1 MTTGT
6 ASKNAETMKRVSLA
20 LPGILTLSLALTLLP
35 GCGQK
40 AAGEPEQSAQT
51 GSKAEAAVETPAQPE
66 SKAEA
71 AKPEAAKG
79 ARELE
84 AGYAAMDAKDYAT
97 AVEHFTK
104 SADEGS
110 ADAMLMLY
118 VCYCEELG
126 VKRQEEGMGDKYL
139 KPAAETGN
147 GIAMAFYAS
156 YIMVEEHDEARGLE
170 MLERVADNGCAYA
183 QYLLVI
189 LYQKAKQY
197 KKTGKYLQK
206 LAELPLTDEKCV
218 LDHIPGA
225 INNKRLFDEKAVI
238 DLKVPTVMNKIIVSS
253 QAMLGALYADGADG
267 IEPDREKAK
276 QWLKT
281 AGENGYAQADQV
293 IKMLRLE

>member
-1 MTTGT
+1 MTSTT
-6 ASKNAETMKRVSLA
+6 SKTAETMKHASRA
-20 LPGILTLSLALTLLP
+20 LPGVLAVSLALTLLP
-35 GCGQK
+35 GCGK
-40 AAGEPEQSAQT
+40 NR
-51 GSKAEAAVETPAQPE
+51 AEGKETPAPAE
-66 SKAEA
+66 SKAEVTTETPA
-71 AKPEAAKG
+71 PAENTAEAAKTEASKG
-79 ARELE
+79 RRELE

-104 SADEGS
+104 SADEGNS
-110 ADAMLMLY
+110 DAMLMLY
-118 VCYCEELG
+118 ICYCEELG

-170 MLERVADNGCAYA
+170 MLEQLADNGCAYA

-189 LYQKAKQY
+189 LYQKAGQY
-197 KKTGKYLQK
+197 KKAGKYLLK
-206 LAELPLTDEKCV
+206 LAELPLTEEKTV

-225 INNKRLFDEKAVI
+225 INSRRLFDEKAVI
-238 DLKVPTVMNKIIVSS
+238 DLIVPTVMNKIIVSS
-253 QAMLGALYADGADG
+253 QAALGALYVDGADG

-293 IKMLRLE
+293 IKQLRLE